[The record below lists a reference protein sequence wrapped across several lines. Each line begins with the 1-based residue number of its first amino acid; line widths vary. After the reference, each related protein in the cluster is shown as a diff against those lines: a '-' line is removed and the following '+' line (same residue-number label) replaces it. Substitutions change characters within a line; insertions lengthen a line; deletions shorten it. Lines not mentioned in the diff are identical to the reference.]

1 MKYKDRKYTVDAP
14 QPGYVAVVVS
24 DLLHGPTRVVAT
36 HTYMTYMGFIGMDPQ
51 LRREML
57 NELIDEA
64 MPFGEGV
71 STEDKAEPLT
81 AHGVKVIGDMSR
93 DELLAEIRVH
103 QEAAVSS
110 MDDNELKHHV
120 IRMRA
125 QQYLGRLHNEA
136 RFDPPP
142 FGFPGFG
149 HE

>member
-1 MKYKDRKYTVDAP
+1 MKHDNVHYTMPLPRAGWV
-14 QPGYVAVVVS
+14 GIVVTHQG
-24 DLLHGPTRVVAT
+24 HGGSLNAT
-36 HTYMTYMGFIGMDPQ
+36 HTYLTHLGFVGMDVDTRQ
-51 LRREML
+51 AML
-57 NELIDEA
+57 VELEQRTRPVD
-64 MPFGEGV
+64 PTTV
-71 STEDKAEPLT
+71 DTSEPLT

-125 QQYLGRLHNEA
+125 QEYLGRLHNEA